1 MMAYPTTELKYVYN
15 FFLKHAYGDM
25 SLSIFYHVGW
35 YIGIINAKAVVSKIK
50 PIEENVDFVF
60 HTIRILYSTCN

>member
-1 MMAYPTTELKYVYN
+1 MMAYPTTELKFVYN

-35 YIGIINAKAVVSKIK
+35 YIGIINAKAVSKIK
-50 PIEENVDFVF
+50 PIKENVDFVF